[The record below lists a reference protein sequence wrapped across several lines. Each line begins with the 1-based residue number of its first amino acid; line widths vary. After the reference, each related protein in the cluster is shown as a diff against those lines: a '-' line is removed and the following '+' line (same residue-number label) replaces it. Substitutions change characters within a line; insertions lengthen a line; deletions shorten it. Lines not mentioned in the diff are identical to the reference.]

1 MLQEQVIEERAEV
14 MNQRLFVLSIL
25 PAVFL
30 PISFVTGLFG
40 VNVGGMPGVQR
51 AGAFAIL
58 VGALAVATILMLAI
72 FRWRRWI

>member
-1 MLQEQVIEERAEV
+1 LQEQVIEERAEV

-25 PAVFL
+25 SAVFL

-40 VNVGGMPGVQR
+40 VNVGGMPGVQS

>member
-1 MLQEQVIEERAEV
+1 MEERSDM

-25 PAVFL
+25 SAVFL

-40 VNVGGMPGVQR
+40 VNVGGMPGVDSPL
-51 AGAFAIL
+51 AFALL
-58 VGALAVATILMLAI
+58 VAGLIVATTAMLAI

>member
-1 MLQEQVIEERAEV
+1 

-25 PAVFL
+25 SAVFL

-40 VNVGGMPGVQR
+40 VNVGGMPGVDS
-51 AGAFAIL
+51 AAAFAIL
-58 VGALAVATILMLAI
+58 VTSLAVATLVMLAI